1 MAEVQTLGLIWNERI
16 PAAIAVGTKNP
27 IGLRV
32 SAYATKIITANR
44 SFNNVAKFG
53 HFGLLSGKRIMTAP
67 EINAID
73 AIKYGKVFGPTGS
86 AKKGDSN

>member
-16 PAAIAVGTKNP
+16 LAAIAVGTKNP

-32 SAYATKIITANR
+32 SAYATKIITASR

-53 HFGLLSGKRIMTAP
+53 HLGL
-67 EINAID
+67 
-73 AIKYGKVFGPTGS
+73 
-86 AKKGDSN
+86 